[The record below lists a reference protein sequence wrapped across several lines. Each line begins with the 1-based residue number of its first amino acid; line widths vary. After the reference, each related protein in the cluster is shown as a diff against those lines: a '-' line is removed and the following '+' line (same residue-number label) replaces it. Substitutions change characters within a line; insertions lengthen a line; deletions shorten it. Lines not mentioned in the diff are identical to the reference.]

1 MITNSSNQM
10 ITNHSMITNR
20 TSNLKSVIVG
30 ASFTIS
36 SHDLYKI
43 KNNEHYNDI
52 HKIIYDQYFKDYNQH
67 QHHHHHHHHQHHK
80 HKSHHYDQDHDRDHQ
95 DHDQQDHD
103 QNYKD
108 TNDKTISSSWIY
120 NQLKQYLTCIYHKQI
135 NCEDQFVT
143 KLQLEL
149 LKIQKKKEKYENI
162 KIQQQQ
168 QQQKQQ
174 TPILTVKLDTK
185 KQPYTKRIHEK
196 EQKETR
202 HDSSI
207 IYQLNNRKEI
217 EKSEEFTTH
226 EFYQSLNKDK
236 HLNYYYHEHHRHRDH
251 RDHHPYPIL
260 DHHRHKDHHRSSSHY
275 EYGWFDKMDNMMKKL
290 EDDKHDDDDDDDD
303 NDDDGRKGKDKHSH
317 HPPTYRKHLHKY

>member
-1 MITNSSNQM
+1 M
-10 ITNHSMITNR
+10 
-20 TSNLKSVIVG
+20 IVG
-30 ASFTIS
+30 ASFTMS
-36 SHDLYKI
+36 DYDLYKM

-52 HKIIYDQYFKDYNQH
+52 HKIIYDQYFKDYNQ
-67 QHHHHHHHHQHHK
+67 QPHHHHHHHHHK
-80 HKSHHYDQDHDRDHQ
+80 HKSHHHDQDHDRDQDRDHQ
-95 DHDQQDHD
+95 DHDHD
-103 QNYKD
+103 QKD

-120 NQLKQYLTCIYHKQI
+120 DQLKQYLTCIYDKQI

-149 LKIQKKKEKYENI
+149 LKLKKKKEKYENVKI
-162 KIQQQQ
+162 KQQQ
-168 QQQKQQ
+168 QQ

-185 KQPYTKRIHEK
+185 QPYTKRIHEK
-196 EQKETR
+196 GQKETR
-202 HDSSI
+202 YDSSI

-226 EFYQSLNKDK
+226 EFYQSLDKDK
-236 HLNYYYHEHHRHRDH
+236 HLNYYHHEHHDRDRDHRDDH
-251 RDHHPYPIL
+251 RDHHPHPHPFL

-275 EYGWFDKMDNMMKKL
+275 EYGWFDKMDDMMKKL

-303 NDDDGRKGKDKHSH
+303 DDGRKGKDKHSD